1 MASREGT
8 LTATTLLV
16 LVNVGMYLVT
26 SFLGGNP
33 ISTAEDVLVLLGQSN
48 YAVIRYG
55 WYWQLLT
62 AMFVHV
68 NIAHI
73 GFNMVFLYLFGKQAD
88 QLFGRRMTLLIY
100 LASGFAGNLLS
111 LVAGQSLLSA
121 GASGAIFG
129 LFGSVIMYS
138 GKLGSGSVRGAL
150 AEAAVMFFLN
160 ITIVTNVWA
169 HGGGLIVGLLVG
181 YLLAR
186 TMSRRMHAYR
196 SGMAYTAAAASQSID
211 SIEPTPNPHILKA
224 LHARR

>member
-8 LTATTLLV
+8 LTATTPLV

-33 ISTAEDVLVLLGQSN
+33 ISTGEDVLVLLGQSN

-186 TMSRRMHAYR
+186 TVSRRMHAYR
-196 SGMAYTAAAASQSID
+196 SWTIHTAAA
-211 SIEPTPNPHILKA
+211 
-224 LHARR
+224 